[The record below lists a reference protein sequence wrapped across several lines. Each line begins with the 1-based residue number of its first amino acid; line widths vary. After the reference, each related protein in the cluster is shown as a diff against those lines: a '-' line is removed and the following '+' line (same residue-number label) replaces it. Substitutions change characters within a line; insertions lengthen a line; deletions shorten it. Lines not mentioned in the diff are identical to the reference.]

1 MEPDDSL
8 NAGVVSFLE
17 ETGTLVL
24 VSQRAE
30 ERFVLQLADNAH
42 LQHSRSKYKSVS
54 KVRGDSSFCNEN
66 NLLTK
71 YIDYTREYFID
82 HLTI

>member
-30 ERFVLQLADNAH
+30 QRFVLQLADNAH
-42 LQHSRSKYKSVS
+42 LQGQNINQFLK
-54 KVRGDSSFCNEN
+54 
-66 NLLTK
+66 
-71 YIDYTREYFID
+71 
-82 HLTI
+82 